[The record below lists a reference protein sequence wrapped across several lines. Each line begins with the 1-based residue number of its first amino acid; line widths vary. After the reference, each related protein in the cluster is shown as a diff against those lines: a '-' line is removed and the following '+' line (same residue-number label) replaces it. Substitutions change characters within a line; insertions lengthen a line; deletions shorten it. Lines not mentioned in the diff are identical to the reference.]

1 MKYLLQ
7 SITFYESYVVIG
19 VLFINLALFVLVIRL
34 MNKLNKVQKKYQI
47 FMKTENVDLEGVL
60 SSNALKIEYLNEQV
74 EENKNLMANLEHR
87 MNTSLRKISV
97 TRYKAIQNVGS
108 DLSFIVA
115 LLDENN
121 TGVVVNGIYSR
132 DGSYTYAKPIVK
144 GQSNYVLSDEEAKTL
159 ADAMQK
165 S

>member
-1 MKYLLQ
+1 MQYLVQ
-7 SITFYESYVVIG
+7 SVTLYESYVVLG
-19 VLFINLALFVLVIRL
+19 VLFVNVALFLLVVGL
-34 MNKLNKVQKKYQI
+34 MGKLNKVQKKYQL
-47 FMKTENVDLEGVL
+47 FMRKENLDLEELLSTNASKMDVL
-60 SSNALKIEYLNEQV
+60 NSQMLQ
-74 EENKNLMANLEHR
+74 NKTLMENLEHR

-132 DGSYTYAKPIVK
+132 DGSYTYAKPIVE
-144 GQSNYVLSDEEAKTL
+144 GQSNYVLSDEEAQTL
-159 ADAMQK
+159 ADAMKK